1 MKRILFIILGLVLVV
16 SHGMSQEWDGEKSV
30 YENLKEQSYLMS
42 SSEPIQLF
50 QALHAAEEPNTERF
64 DKLLDKLDSKAK
76 KKNYTEWFL
85 GEVFYKVHQYLL
97 KNYTKHSSFNQMIQ
111 SGDYDCVSG
120 SALYALLLERYGF
133 SYDIIETD
141 FHVFVLVKD
150 QDKTYV
156 LESTEPR
163 EGFIKDQEEVKA
175 YIASFKPKVNPR
187 KKIMSEL
194 AGLSAETEEGKTI
207 YSSISLK
214 ELAGL
219 QYYNDA
225 IHHFNQGKA
234 VTAEKQ
240 LIKAKQIYP
249 SDRIRLFYEYLSERN
264 NSDKNLAGR

>member
-1 MKRILFIILGLVLVV
+1 MLVV
-16 SHGMSQEWDGEKSV
+16 SHGMSQEWDEEKSV
-30 YENLKEQSYLMS
+30 FENLKEQSYLMS

-50 QALHAAEEPNTERF
+50 QALHAEEDLNTERF
-64 DKLLDKLDSKAK
+64 DKLLNKLDTKAK
-76 KKNYTEWFL
+76 RKNYTEWFL
-85 GEVFYKVHQYLL
+85 GEVFYKAHQYLL
-97 KNYTKHSSFNQMIQ
+97 KNYTKHSSFNQLIE

-141 FHVFVLVKD
+141 FHVFVLVND

-163 EGFIKDQEEVKA
+163 AGFIKDQKEVKA
-175 YIASFKPKVNPR
+175 YIASFKPRVSPKRN
-187 KKIMSEL
+187 IMSEL
-194 AGLSAETEEGKTI
+194 AGLSDASEKGKTI
-207 YSSISLK
+207 YSSISLR

-234 VTAEKQ
+234 DTAEKQ

-249 SDRIRLFYEYLSERN
+249 SERIMAFYEYLSESN